1 MEGFVFNIQRFSIHD
16 GPGIRT
22 TVFMKGCSLRC
33 FWCHN
38 PEGIRLEPEIQVFP
52 ERCIGCNACL
62 AACTHGAHTNEGGQ
76 RSFYRERCQG
86 CGTCVET
93 CYAGALVLT
102 GRRMTVD
109 EVISEVLRD
118 RPFYE
123 TSGGGVTLSGG
134 EPLVQR
140 DFARAILERCRAEGL
155 HTALETAGNCRWE
168 DLAVVLEFS
177 DLILM
182 DIKLMDP
189 ARHRQATGVGNERIL
204 ANARRL
210 VQAGQP
216 VIFRVPVVPTVNDSA
231 EDIAAIA
238 DFVHSLAAES
248 RGAPPTLELLPFH
261 RMAGSKYQSLGLDY
275 RAAELEPS
283 SKEYMTELEA
293 IARQRC
299 PERQPGAPQ
308 ADTGEQP

>member
-22 TVFMKGCSLRC
+22 TVFMKGCSLHC

-38 PEGIRLEPEIQVFP
+38 PEGIAPRPEIQVFP
-52 ERCIGCNACL
+52 ERCIACGACL
-62 AACTHGAHTNEGGQ
+62 TACPHGVHAEEGGQ
-76 RSFYRERCQG
+76 RVFRRERCRG
-86 CGTCVET
+86 CGACAET

-109 EVISEVLRD
+109 EVIDQVLRD
-118 RPFYE
+118 RPFYD

-155 HTALETAGNCRWE
+155 ATALETAGNCRWE
-168 DLAVVLEFS
+168 DLTAVLEFT
-177 DLILM
+177 DLVLM

-189 ARHRQATGVGNERIL
+189 ARHRQATGVSNERIL

-216 VIFRVPVVPTVNDSA
+216 VIFRVPVVPTVNDSVD
-231 EDIAAIA
+231 DIAAIA
-238 DFVHSLAAES
+238 DFVSSLAAENP
-248 RGAPPTLELLPFH
+248 GTPPSLELLSFH
-261 RMAGSKYQSLGLDY
+261 RMAGSKYQSLGLSY
-275 RAAELEPS
+275 HAAELEPL
-283 SKEYMTELEA
+283 SKERMAELEA
-293 IARQRC
+293 VVRQHY
-299 PERQPGAPQ
+299 PQGQAGKPHTPG
-308 ADTGEQP
+308 GEQT